1 VNNTSDTIHSG
12 NLGTGQ
18 KHKRLLVA
26 ASGTGGHLFPA
37 LAVAQALPD
46 YEIEWLGVP
55 NRLETQLVPADFPLH
70 TVNISGIQ
78 KGLSLQTF
86 KLVAK
91 LLLAAWRTRKLL
103 KRGKFDGVFTT
114 GGYISAPA
122 IMAAR
127 SLGLPAI
134 LHESNALPGKV
145 TRLLSGWCTVIGLGL
160 AAASRHLPKAKTVCV
175 GTPVRADFLQATPLP
190 EISVDAHSRLVVV
203 MGGSQGAVALNQM
216 VREAAPSWLEA
227 GAWVVHLTGKTDSD
241 TDTIQHPHYVPLAFF
256 DNMAGLLQ
264 RADLAVC
271 RSGASSLTEL
281 AITGTPSLLVPY
293 PFAAEDHQ
301 AINAKV
307 FVDAGAAVMVAQK
320 ELTAER
326 LASMVLDLLNQSEQ
340 LAQMGQRAQQLAVP
354 DSNQQLATLV
364 RQTVS

>member
-1 VNNTSDTIHSG
+1 VNNTSDTINSG

-18 KHKRLLVA
+18 KQKRLLIA

-70 TVNISGIQ
+70 MVNISGIQ

-160 AAASRHLPKAKTVCV
+160 AAASRHLPKAKTLCV
-175 GTPVRADFLQATPLP
+175 GTPVRAAFSQATPLP
-190 EISVDAHSRLVVV
+190 EISIDAHSRLVVV

-216 VREAAPSWLEA
+216 VREAAPTWLEA

-241 TDTIQHPHYVPLAFF
+241 TDTVQHPHYVPLAFF

-307 FVDAGAAVMVAQK
+307 FTDAGAAVMVAQK

-326 LASMVLDLLNQSEQ
+326 LATMVLDLLNQPEQ
-340 LAQMGQRAQQLAVP
+340 LEHMSQRAQQLAVP

-364 RQTVS
+364 RQTVG

>member
-1 VNNTSDTIHSG
+1 MPVTPSPNP
-12 NLGTGQ
+12 
-18 KHKRLLVA
+18 KKLLVA

-37 LAVAQALPD
+37 LAVAQVLQSE

-55 NRLETQLVPADFPLH
+55 DRLETQLVPKEFPLH
-70 TVNISGIQ
+70 KVNIAGIQ

-91 LLLAAWRTRKLL
+91 LLWAAWQTRQLL
-103 KRGKFDGVFTT
+103 KRGGFEGVFTT

-122 IMAAR
+122 IIAAR

-145 TRLLSGWCTVIGLGL
+145 TRFLSGWCTVIALGL
-160 AAASRHLPKAKTVCV
+160 ADAARHLPKAKTVWV
-175 GTPVRADFLQATPLP
+175 GTPLRDAFLHPANLP
-190 EISVDAHSRLVVV
+190 EIPVDPNRPLLVV

-216 VREAAPSWLEA
+216 VRQAAPTWLAA

-241 TDTIQHPHYVPLAFF
+241 TESLHHPHYVPLKFF

-264 RADLAVC
+264 RADLALC

-281 AITGTPSLLVPY
+281 AITGTPSVLVPY

-307 FVDAGAAVMVAQK
+307 FADAGAAVMVAQK
-320 ELTAER
+320 ELTDER
-326 LASMVLDLLNQSEQ
+326 LANMVQELLNQPEKLANMGEQ
-340 LAQMGQRAQQLAVP
+340 ARKLAVP
-354 DSNQQLATLV
+354 DSNQQIAALV
-364 RQTVS
+364 RQTIG

>member
-1 VNNTSDTIHSG
+1 MPATPNPKP
-12 NLGTGQ
+12 Q
-18 KHKRLLVA
+18 KLLVA

-37 LAVAQALPD
+37 LAVAQALQSD

-55 NRLETQLVPADFPLH
+55 DRLETQLVPKEFPLH
-70 TVNISGIQ
+70 KVNIAGIQ

-91 LLLAAWRTRKLL
+91 LLWAAWQTRTLL
-103 KRGKFDGVFTT
+103 QRGGFQGVFTT

-122 IMAAR
+122 IIAAR

-145 TRLLSGWCTVIGLGL
+145 TRFLSGWCSVIALGL
-160 AAASRHLPKAKTVCV
+160 AEAARHLPKAKTVWV
-175 GTPVRADFLQATPLP
+175 GTPVREAFLQPTGLP
-190 EISVDAHSRLVVV
+190 EIPVDAGQPLLVV

-216 VREAAPSWLEA
+216 VRQAAPTWLNA
-227 GAWVVHLTGKTDSD
+227 GVWVVHLTGKTDSD
-241 TDTIQHPHYVPLAFF
+241 TESFSHPHYVPLKFF

-264 RADLAVC
+264 RADLALC

-301 AINAKV
+301 AINAQV
-307 FVDAGAAVMVAQK
+307 FTDAGAALMVAQK
-320 ELTAER
+320 DLTAER
-326 LASMVLDLLNQSEQ
+326 LASMVQDLLNQPAQ
-340 LAQMGQRAQQLAVP
+340 LATMSERAKQLAVP
-354 DSNQQLATLV
+354 DSNQQIADLV
-364 RQTVS
+364 RQTLG